1 MTLSSE
7 QFHTLYDGAAQPVVL
22 VQDGAVAECNCHAQE
37 FFTAGTA
44 LCAYLPQDTA
54 LPETLYT
61 RPAILPVLAG
71 GICVS
76 ANTQPLDGALLL
88 FLPPRDTRD
97 ELAAFSRA
105 AQSISAPLTTLL
117 SVSETLFPLLSEAE
131 DPAMQQNLAVFNR
144 ACYQLL
150 RASENLTDL
159 SFIQRGRLP
168 LSLEKTDLVDFL
180 EELSQHA
187 DDLCWQAG
195 RTLEVDLPQAPIF
208 VWIDRRQMRRALLA
222 LLSNAIKFTAPDGV
236 LRLSLTRLGRR
247 SMIRLSDNGE
257 GMDTDVLTSAFC
269 RYARPEVPEDPRL
282 GAGFSL
288 PVVQAI
294 VQAHGGSVMLQSQKG
309 SGTDALAN
317 VRVSENLDIL
327 GPLGHGFTILP
338 DAKHVVV
345 VGGGIGNPPML
356 SLAQIYGARATAICG
371 FRSANIVTLQDA
383 FHASGAETILCT
395 DDGTAGR
402 HALVTEPL
410 KEQLSG
416 GGVDMV
422 YACGPRPMLKFVAA
436 AAKEYGVRCEVSMEE
451 RMGCGIGACLVCA
464 CQLEK
469 EGKSVMGHVCKDG
482 PVFPAEEVVW

>member
-208 VWIDRRQMRRALLA
+208 VWIDRRQMRRTLLA
-222 LLSNAIKFTAPDGV
+222 LLSNAIKFTAPDDV

-309 SGTDALAN
+309 SGTDALLTLPVGEPADWTLLKSPRVSVDRSGGFVPELVELSDVLPPEVFN
-317 VRVSENLDIL
+317 VRNFL
-327 GPLGHGFTILP
+327 
-338 DAKHVVV
+338 
-345 VGGGIGNPPML
+345 
-356 SLAQIYGARATAICG
+356 
-371 FRSANIVTLQDA
+371 
-383 FHASGAETILCT
+383 
-395 DDGTAGR
+395 
-402 HALVTEPL
+402 
-410 KEQLSG
+410 
-416 GGVDMV
+416 
-422 YACGPRPMLKFVAA
+422 
-436 AAKEYGVRCEVSMEE
+436 
-451 RMGCGIGACLVCA
+451 
-464 CQLEK
+464 
-469 EGKSVMGHVCKDG
+469 
-482 PVFPAEEVVW
+482 

>member
-1 MTLSSE
+1 
-7 QFHTLYDGAAQPVVL
+7 
-22 VQDGAVAECNCHAQE
+22 
-37 FFTAGTA
+37 
-44 LCAYLPQDTA
+44 
-54 LPETLYT
+54 
-61 RPAILPVLAG
+61 
-71 GICVS
+71 
-76 ANTQPLDGALLL
+76 
-88 FLPPRDTRD
+88 
-97 ELAAFSRA
+97 
-105 AQSISAPLTTLL
+105 
-117 SVSETLFPLLSEAE
+117 
-131 DPAMQQNLAVFNR
+131 MQQNLAVFNR

-309 SGTDALAN
+309 CGTDALLTLPVGDPADWTLLKSPRVSVDRSGGFVPELVELSDVLPPEVFN
-317 VRVSENLDIL
+317 VRNFL
-327 GPLGHGFTILP
+327 
-338 DAKHVVV
+338 
-345 VGGGIGNPPML
+345 
-356 SLAQIYGARATAICG
+356 
-371 FRSANIVTLQDA
+371 
-383 FHASGAETILCT
+383 
-395 DDGTAGR
+395 
-402 HALVTEPL
+402 
-410 KEQLSG
+410 
-416 GGVDMV
+416 
-422 YACGPRPMLKFVAA
+422 
-436 AAKEYGVRCEVSMEE
+436 
-451 RMGCGIGACLVCA
+451 
-464 CQLEK
+464 
-469 EGKSVMGHVCKDG
+469 
-482 PVFPAEEVVW
+482 

>member
-71 GICVS
+71 SICVS

-105 AQSISAPLTTLL
+105 AQSISTPLTTLL

-208 VWIDRRQMRRALLA
+208 VWIDRRQMR
-222 LLSNAIKFTAPDGV
+222 P
-236 LRLSLTRLGRR
+236 
-247 SMIRLSDNGE
+247 
-257 GMDTDVLTSAFC
+257 
-269 RYARPEVPEDPRL
+269 
-282 GAGFSL
+282 
-288 PVVQAI
+288 
-294 VQAHGGSVMLQSQKG
+294 
-309 SGTDALAN
+309 
-317 VRVSENLDIL
+317 
-327 GPLGHGFTILP
+327 
-338 DAKHVVV
+338 
-345 VGGGIGNPPML
+345 
-356 SLAQIYGARATAICG
+356 
-371 FRSANIVTLQDA
+371 
-383 FHASGAETILCT
+383 
-395 DDGTAGR
+395 GTAGAAVQR
-402 HALVTEPL
+402 NQIYRAGRRFASVTYTAR
-410 KEQLSG
+410 QTFH
-416 GGVDMV
+416 D
-422 YACGPRPMLKFVAA
+422 
-436 AAKEYGVRCEVSMEE
+436 
-451 RMGCGIGACLVCA
+451 
-464 CQLEK
+464 
-469 EGKSVMGHVCKDG
+469 
-482 PVFPAEEVVW
+482 PAV